1 MSQARRRH
9 RRRQPRAHR
18 SGSVASGVAMLAV
31 GLIAGSALT
40 ALYLGVRGE
49 SPADI
54 GSGLKNLV
62 EASRSTPRPSAAE
75 PAASVPAP
83 RPATQFDFYTVLPEI
98 EAVLP
103 TEGARA
109 EPEPPRPTKAQE
121 GVFFMLQAGSYASYA
136 DADRLKAR
144 LALAGLEAHIQK
156 VTIQSRGD
164 FYRVRLGPFID
175 LNKLAAVDKRLAE
188 QGISAIRLRITRESP
203 G

>member
-1 MSQARRRH
+1 
-9 RRRQPRAHR
+9 
-18 SGSVASGVAMLAV
+18 
-31 GLIAGSALT
+31 
-40 ALYLGVRGE
+40 
-49 SPADI
+49 
-54 GSGLKNLV
+54 
-62 EASRSTPRPSAAE
+62 
-75 PAASVPAP
+75 
-83 RPATQFDFYTVLPEI
+83 
-98 EAVLP
+98 
-103 TEGARA
+103 
-109 EPEPPRPTKAQE
+109 
-121 GVFFMLQAGSYASYA
+121 MLQAGSYASYA